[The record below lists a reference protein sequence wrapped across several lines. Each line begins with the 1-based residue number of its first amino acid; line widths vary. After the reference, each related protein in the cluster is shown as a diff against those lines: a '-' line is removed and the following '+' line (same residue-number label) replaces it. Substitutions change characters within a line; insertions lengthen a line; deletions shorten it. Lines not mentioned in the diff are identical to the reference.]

1 VTLVDLAGSEKTS
14 IDTGKEMQSRTNKIN
29 KSLSTLSDVVMA
41 QSLNEDKRGETIPYK
56 NSVLTW
62 LLTNS
67 LSGNAKISLIGT
79 ITPIDTSY
87 DESMNTLQFL
97 ERAVVKGDAGIVTQP
112 GSSSAPSGLERDDKS
127 LLTAEITRLIKLL
140 DVKQNIIT
148 NYENILSEQCSEGSI
163 GSTTDQ
169 FKVLAQNYK
178 KEKDLSSS
186 HYHDLKTK
194 FR

>member
-1 VTLVDLAGSEKTS
+1 MIDLAGSEKTS
-14 IDTGKEMQSRTNKIN
+14 IDAGKEMQSRTNKIN

-41 QSLNEDKRGETIPYK
+41 LSLNEDKRGEAIPYK
-56 NSVLTW
+56 NSVITW
-62 LLTNS
+62 LLTSS

-79 ITPIDTSY
+79 VSPIDSSY
-87 DESMNTLQFL
+87 DESMNTLRFL
-97 ERAVVKGDAGIVTQP
+97 ERAVVKGDAGSVTEP
-112 GSSSAPSGLERDDKS
+112 GNSSVLSGLERDDNA
-127 LLTAEITRLIKLL
+127 LLTAEITRLNELL

-148 NYENILSEQCSEGSI
+148 NYENILSEECSEGSI

-186 HYHDLKTK
+186 HYHDLKIK

>member
-1 VTLVDLAGSEKTS
+1 LVDLAGSEKTS

>member
-1 VTLVDLAGSEKTS
+1 MTLVDLAGSEKTS

-112 GSSSAPSGLERDDKS
+112 GSSSALSGLERDDKS

>member
-14 IDTGKEMQSRTNKIN
+14 VDSGKEMQSRTNKIN
-29 KSLSTLSDVVMA
+29 KSLSTLTDVVMA
-41 QSLNEDKRGETIPYK
+41 LSLNEDKKGETIPYK
-56 NSVLTW
+56 NSVITW

-79 ITPIDTSY
+79 ISAIDTSY
-87 DESMNTLQFL
+87 DESINTLQFL
-97 ERAVVKGDAGIVTQP
+97 ERAVVKGDAGTVTQP
-112 GSSSAPSGLERDDKS
+112 GSSLALSGLEKDDKS
-127 LLTAEITRLIKLL
+127 LLTAEITRLNKLL

-169 FKVLAQNYK
+169 FKVLARNYK
-178 KEKDLSSS
+178 KEKDLSST

>member
-1 VTLVDLAGSEKTS
+1 MTLVDLAGSERTS
-14 IDTGKEMQSRTNKIN
+14 VDTGKEMQSRTKKIN

-41 QSLNEDKRGETIPYK
+41 LSLNEDKRGETIPYK
-56 NSVLTW
+56 NSVITW

-79 ITPIDTSY
+79 ISPIDTSY
-87 DESMNTLQFL
+87 DESVNTLQFL
-97 ERAVVKGDAGIVTQP
+97 ERAVVKGDAGSATQP
-112 GSSSAPSGLERDDKS
+112 GSSSALSGLERDDKS
-127 LLTAEITRLIKLL
+127 LLTAEITKLNKLL

>member
-112 GSSSAPSGLERDDKS
+112 GSSSALSGLERDDKS